1 MTSCVKGC
9 RTPAVAG
16 SVPRS
21 WSAGVG
27 QASEEETAG
36 GLGSAVRTVR
46 YLERLVNEMR
56 SVYDGNIVI
65 GRDLMDIPLKI
76 RYPHKID

>member
-1 MTSCVKGC
+1 M
-9 RTPAVAG
+9 
-16 SVPRS
+16 
-21 WSAGVG
+21 
-27 QASEEETAG
+27 
-36 GLGSAVRTVR
+36 
-46 YLERLVNEMR
+46 ERLINEMR